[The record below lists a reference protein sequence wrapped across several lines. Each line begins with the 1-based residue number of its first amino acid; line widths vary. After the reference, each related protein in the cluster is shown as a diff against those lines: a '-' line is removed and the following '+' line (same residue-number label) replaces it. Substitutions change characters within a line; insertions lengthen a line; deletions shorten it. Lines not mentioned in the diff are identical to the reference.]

1 MKFDKILQYQKIDQ
15 EANAL
20 RAEMSK
26 SKEWQKYQDAQNKL
40 EAATSNIGKLTA
52 EANELLKGYE
62 SMKSKMD
69 SLRDELAEFDGIL
82 EDVQDVNEAEY
93 YLKLVSAISDKLN
106 ALEKDRCD
114 SIDRVA
120 DCFASLM
127 RDITRELIETDN
139 DIDDFTYNLGRMVYL
154 LDAVDDVEK
163 DSKKKRYNPLLLNYG
178 ECASKQEYLAANMDE
193 LSFLLNSTYNKMV
206 GCYNRMDIKLY
217 EGVLSNTVYLG
228 IKMQME
234 RLLKGDEKCQL
245 TRL

>member
-20 RAEMSK
+20 RAETSK

-106 ALEKDRCD
+106 ALEKEAAGV
-114 SIDRVA
+114 SGKIDQINGAYKKTWEQGVKA
-120 DCFASLM
+120 SQANKSAKAEYNAFASGFKAKF
-127 RDITRELIETDN
+127 DELQKQLNALVKEIPE
-139 DIDDFTYNLGRMVYL
+139 
-154 LDAVDDVEK
+154 DVL
-163 DSKKKRYNPLLLNYG
+163 S
-178 ECASKQEYLAANMDE
+178 EYLVLRKSQKLPVYVEYDAE
-193 LSFLLNSTYNKMV
+193 NKV
-206 GCYNRMDIKLY
+206 CGRCRMEVPNDVCAKLK
-217 EGVLSNTVYLG
+217 SA
-228 IKMQME
+228 
-234 RLLKGDEKCQL
+234 GDFAECPSCRRIMYVPESK
-245 TRL
+245 

>member
-82 EDVQDVNEAEY
+82 EDVQDVNEAE
-93 YLKLVSAISDKLN
+93 
-106 ALEKDRCD
+106 
-114 SIDRVA
+114 
-120 DCFASLM
+120 
-127 RDITRELIETDN
+127 
-139 DIDDFTYNLGRMVYL
+139 
-154 LDAVDDVEK
+154 
-163 DSKKKRYNPLLLNYG
+163 
-178 ECASKQEYLAANMDE
+178 
-193 LSFLLNSTYNKMV
+193 
-206 GCYNRMDIKLY
+206 
-217 EGVLSNTVYLG
+217 
-228 IKMQME
+228 
-234 RLLKGDEKCQL
+234 
-245 TRL
+245 